1 MATLYKEITTLS
13 DGNSSNG
20 TLRLTFDYSQDVLS
34 NTSTVK
40 LTLIEFKSSS
50 KTGTYVGEGV
60 IKVGGETQVTYTNS
74 GAADEKCVCSSLN
87 SYATIGSSLDNPSVV
102 IHHGADGNG
111 SIPIYIGPYTPT
123 GHSDF
128 NLYNISQS
136 GGNAHISAG
145 TVYAAL
151 PQIADT
157 GAVATPVSPVNTV
170 EDGSTDITFE
180 WSLSND
186 SGIAPQK
193 TDLQVST
200 DGSTWT
206 NLATVTGG
214 GTSYTAGGFT
224 AGTVYWRARAYNR
237 DNVAGSWSTAVNFI
251 IVAAPSAP
259 TVLCDGKPFAT
270 ITWRVQGQQS
280 YRITVDGTV
289 YGPYF
294 GSEKS
299 FTLSD
304 YLEDGEHSVSVEI
317 QGNYGMWSAAGS
329 ATFTV
334 ENVSG
339 DAVTLDVDCGI
350 DAVLTWETDSTTED
364 FLIYRDGVQIG
375 HTSEDNFTDRLSLG
389 EHVYTVVNRLTSGDY
404 TKSNAVTGTT
414 CTRYTAMAALSG
426 GDWVFLPLTDE
437 SDPEQDFSHSKN
449 YDLRHFS
456 GAEYPVL
463 EMSTYSD
470 RSGSYKCAF
479 PCPKQAAPFLSLFG
493 KTVIV
498 KSKGGNVVVGP
509 FVQYEKTQYDLY
521 VAFSFSIPAMHFK
534 EYVDEDD

>member
-1 MATLYKEITTLS
+1 MATLTKEITTLS
-13 DGNSSNG
+13 DGNSGNG

-74 GAADEKCVCSSLN
+74 GSADEKCVCSSLN

-102 IHHGADGNG
+102 IHHGTDGNG

-145 TVYAAL
+145 TVYATL

-170 EDGSTDITFE
+170 EDGSADITFE
-180 WSLSND
+180 WALSND

-193 TDLQVST
+193 TDIQTSA

-214 GTSYTAGGFT
+214 GTTYTAGGFT
-224 AGTVYWRARAYNR
+224 AGTVYWRVRAYNR
-237 DNVAGSWSTAVNFI
+237 DNVAGSWSTPASFI
-251 IVAAPSAP
+251 VVAAPAAP
-259 TVLCDGKPFAT
+259 TVLCDGAPFAT
-270 ITWRVQGQQS
+270 ITWRVNGQQA
-280 YRITVDGTV
+280 YRVTLDGEV
-289 YGPYF
+289 LGVFF
-294 GSEKS
+294 GTEKS
-299 FTLSD
+299 YTLSD
-304 YLEDGEHSVSVEI
+304 YLADGEHTVSVEV
-317 QGNYGMWSAAGS
+317 QGGYGMWSTAGTV
-329 ATFTV
+329 TFTV
-334 ENVSG
+334 ENTAG
-339 DAVTLDVDCGI
+339 DAVTLDADFDI
-350 DAVLTWETDSTTED
+350 DAHLSWETTSAVED
-364 FLIYRDGVQIG
+364 FLIYCDGKQIG
-375 HTSEDNFTDRLSLG
+375 HTDGDSFVDRLRLG
-389 EHVYTVVNRLTSGDY
+389 EHEYKVINRLADGNY
-404 TKSNAVTGTT
+404 TASNVLTGTL
-414 CTRYTAMAALSG
+414 CTRHTAISALSG
-426 GDWVFLPLTDE
+426 GEWVYLPLTDE
-437 SDPEQDFSHSKN
+437 SDPEQGFSKSRA
-449 YDLRHFS
+449 YDLRHYS
-456 GAEYPVL
+456 GAEYPEL
-463 EMSTYSD
+463 EMSSFTD
-470 RSGSYKCAF
+470 LSGSYKCAF
-479 PCPKQAAPFLSLFG
+479 VCPKQAQPLMALFG

-509 FVQYEKTQYDLY
+509 FAAFEKSQLDLY
-521 VAFSFSIPAMHFK
+521 VAYSFSIPAMHY
-534 EYVDEDD
+534 EDYVNENA